1 MNNPRQ
7 TGQAVRR
14 TERGA
19 RLCLGLAF
27 WLPLAICTYLA
38 LTPSPP
44 DAVFRVSDVILH
56 AFAFF
61 YLTFALG
68 LAMRAPRL
76 PVVALWMLG
85 YGMFIELVQSFEPAR
100 SAELKDLLVD
110 AAGIAVGLGALALLG
125 DWARRTVRI
134 VLGAV
139 LGEARAPR

>member
-7 TGQAVRR
+7 TGLAVSR
-14 TERGA
+14 TERA
-19 RLCLGLAF
+19 VWLCLGLAF
-27 WLPLAICTYLA
+27 WVPLAICTYLA

-44 DAVFRVSDVILH
+44 DAVFRISDVILH
-56 AFAFF
+56 AFAFC

-85 YGMFIELVQSFEPAR
+85 YGMFIELAQSFEPAR
-100 SAELKDLLVD
+100 SAEIKDLLVD
-110 AAGIAVGLGALALLG
+110 AVGIALGLGLLALLG
-125 DWARRTVRI
+125 DWTRRTVRT

-139 LGEARAPR
+139 LGEARATR